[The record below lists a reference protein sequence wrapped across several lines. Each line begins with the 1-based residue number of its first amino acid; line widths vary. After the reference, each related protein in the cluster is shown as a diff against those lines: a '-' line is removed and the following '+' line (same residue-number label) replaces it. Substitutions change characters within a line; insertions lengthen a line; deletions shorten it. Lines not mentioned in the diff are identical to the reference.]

1 METVQGIFRGFAS
14 GFGFVRV
21 SETEELYIA
30 REHVNGALPKDR
42 VVCHILQ
49 EAQGERKAEAEVIHV
64 LQHGLLRLP
73 GKLHCAGSGDG
84 R

>member
-1 METVQGIFRGFAS
+1 MTPEGPHLFLKWRIVKMETVQVFFRDLHRALDL
-14 GFGFVRV
+14 RV

-49 EAQGERKAEAEVIHV
+49 EAQGNARLKRK
-64 LQHGLLRLP
+64 
-73 GKLHCAGSGDG
+73 
-84 R
+84 